1 MSCANEAPPV
11 RNRSCRPSKRATVCD
26 RADPHGPFSSL
37 GSIRPTG
44 SRRQATSISSKLAP
58 NYAWLLAGSEA
69 IASSR
74 VPPLPE
80 RCGRWSHRAVPELS
94 RRPRSQLSRSS
105 RRPCAGDPVIM
116 KVAGREVSIEPVPGR
131 LLVMNGQRSLH
142 SVTAVRGG
150 ADRVNVVMSFDD
162 VAARPGDELDMY
174 LYS

>member
-94 RRPRSQLSRSS
+94 RRPRSQLSRAIGPKSVGKNDAWFV
-105 RRPCAGDPVIM
+105 RHGM
-116 KVAGREVSIEPVPGR
+116 
-131 LLVMNGQRSLH
+131 LLVGLLVV
-142 SVTAVRGG
+142 VTAYI
-150 ADRVNVVMSFDD
+150 SFFA
-162 VAARPGDELDMY
+162 VFAAPQSEPGLAR
-174 LYS
+174 SG